1 MSVFKI
7 GTQAEGNRFSANFL
21 MIVDADISVP
31 LSSNYEQSSSRGT
44 LSQNKRVAIT
54 NSPPPQKNDGNQV
67 RRNFHSANVHTLN

>member
-7 GTQAEGNRFSANFL
+7 V
-21 MIVDADISVP
+21 IVDADISVP

-44 LSQNKRVAIT
+44 LSQNKRVSIT
-54 NSPPPQKNDGNQV
+54 NFPPPPQKNDGNQV